1 MEKLD
6 KQLAKLITE
15 LEKLRTELAKLGKDE
30 TEVKEESKN
39 AVDLAPLT
47 LSEVRTR
54 LADLSRKGFTAQI
67 RELLATF
74 GVTRLSEVDEKR
86 YAEIMDRAVEIENGK

>member
-15 LEKLRTELAKLGKDE
+15 LEKLRVELAKLGKDE
-30 TEVKEESKN
+30 PEAKEESKN

-67 RELLATF
+67 RELLAKF
-74 GVTRLSEVDEKR
+74 GATRLSEVDPKH